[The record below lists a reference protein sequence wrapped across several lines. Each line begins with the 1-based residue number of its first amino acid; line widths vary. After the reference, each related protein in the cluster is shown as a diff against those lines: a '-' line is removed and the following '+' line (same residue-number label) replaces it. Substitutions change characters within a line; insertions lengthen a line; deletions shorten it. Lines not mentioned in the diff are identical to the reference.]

1 MNINDIYERK
11 FINDI
16 KLHDAEITG
25 IKLKDDIFNV
35 EISCIGM
42 NPSYYFDGIE
52 DIIINLKLHNLKNLS
67 FDFIE
72 HIIINECNIDKKDN
86 VYVMSINEGIDMR
99 IEFEKYDIDIR
110 EIKDYNKYYKK
121 LDEFLKSNK

>member
-11 FINDI
+11 FINDL

-35 EISCIGM
+35 EISCKGM

-86 VYVMSINEGIDMR
+86 VYVMSINEGLDMR
-99 IEFEKYDIDIR
+99 VEFEKYDIDIR

-121 LDEFLKSNK
+121 LDQFLKNSK

>member
-11 FINDI
+11 FINDL

-35 EISCIGM
+35 EISCKGM

-52 DIIINLKLHNLKNLS
+52 DIIINLKLKELGISSFNLL
-67 FDFIE
+67 
-72 HIIINECNIDKKDN
+72 
-86 VYVMSINEGIDMR
+86 M
-99 IEFEKYDIDIR
+99 
-110 EIKDYNKYYKK
+110 K
-121 LDEFLKSNK
+121 L